1 MKRSNMKQFSRCVAG
16 LALLVCLWPTACVQP
31 EGRILGS
38 AEQMDKEKARRKR
51 RARRTRDD
59 GAPKVGELGPNFK
72 LKSLDGTSEAE
83 LASFRG
89 QQPVV
94 VFFGSYT

>member
-1 MKRSNMKQFSRCVAG
+1 M
-16 LALLVCLWPTACVQP
+16 
-31 EGRILGS
+31 
-38 AEQMDKEKARRKR
+38 
-51 RARRTRDD
+51 ARRTRDD
-59 GAPKVGELGPNFK
+59 GAPKVGELGPNFT
-72 LKSLDGTSEAE
+72 LKSLDGTSEVE